1 MGLAVAMITPWGKTT
16 RCGIRTYS
24 EALIEALVQQ
34 DIDVYVVRW
43 PRFGRRSPEL
53 IRSCVTEK
61 IPVDR
66 IDLIHHMNEYGL
78 MMPNLERGFYVGL
91 KNLGKPVVVTM
102 HAIGDPF
109 KDAIVASV
117 SDRIIVHNAFC
128 ARRFQGDKKK
138 VVVIPHGC
146 SPQSTPPMDECK
158 RALGIDPRAPIVGY
172 QGFISPTKGVEM
184 LIEAM
189 TKVPNAALLVGGG
202 WFVGEETDYIIRLKQ
217 WSFQVLPGRCQWLNY
232 VPDEQLAQA
241 YGAMDILVYP
251 SRFATESG
259 ALLNALSHGRAVIAS
274 NLPPFKEKEKQGA
287 LITFKNV
294 NDLRRKIKR
303 LLKNE
308 EQRAR
313 LSEGARK
320 YAESVAWPRIAQMH
334 RSLYED
340 IVQQYGKD

>member
-1 MGLAVAMITPWGKTT
+1 MGLKVGMITPWSV
-16 RCGIRTYS
+16 RCGIFTYTRS
-24 EALIEALVQQ
+24 LVNALAQHGVE
-34 DIDVYVVRW
+34 VYVIRW

-78 MMPNLERGFYVGL
+78 MMPNLDGGFYADL
-91 KNLGKPVVVTM
+91 KKLGKPVVVTM
-102 HAIGDPF
+102 HAVGDPF
-109 KDAIVASV
+109 KDSVVASV
-117 SDRIIVHNAFC
+117 TDRVIVHNAFC
-128 ARRFQGDKKK
+128 ARHFQGDKKK

-172 QGFISPTKGVEM
+172 QGFISPVKGLER

-189 TKVPNAALLVGGG
+189 RGVPNAALLVGGG

-217 WSFQVLPGRCQWLNY
+217 WSLQVLPGRCQWLNY
-232 VPDEQLAQA
+232 IPDERLATA

-251 SRFATESG
+251 SMFATESG

-274 NLPPFKEKEKQGA
+274 NLPPFREKEKQGA
-287 LITFKNV
+287 LITFKAV
-294 NDLRRKIKR
+294 KDLRRKIKR
-303 LLKNE
+303 LLKDE
-308 EQRAR
+308 DYRAR
-313 LSEGARK
+313 LAEGARK
-320 YAESVAWPRIAQMH
+320 YAESVAWSRIAQLH
-334 RSLYED
+334 RLLYED
-340 IVQQYGKD
+340 IVQQHGKG